1 MNDIIP
7 NDFTYLQQYSDF
19 ISKEDFWVEV
29 ILQLNKDL
37 NKEFAINVPHSDLK
51 GERAAELIINE
62 LMKYL
67 PSITPELSEILYR
80 IDINEKALTSLKGMP
95 VDIYYRCLAEII
107 LKRVVQKVITRK
119 MYSGKKIE

>member
-19 ISKEDFWVEV
+19 ISKEDFWEEV